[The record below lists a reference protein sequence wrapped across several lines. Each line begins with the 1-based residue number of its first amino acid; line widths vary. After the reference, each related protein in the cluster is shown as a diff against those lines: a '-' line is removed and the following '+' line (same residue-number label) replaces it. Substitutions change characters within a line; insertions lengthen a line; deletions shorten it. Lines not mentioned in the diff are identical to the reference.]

1 MINQPLD
8 QQINNAE
15 GLGIRQLTQM
25 QQTNPELVVG
35 VALENLKQEL
45 MASERQRQMDM
56 MKDSAPSDVIGQT
69 YNEVAAMMGGGGQAP
84 MGQAPMGQAPM
95 GQAPMGQAP
104 MGLPGLPTDNMA
116 MQTAAQGGIIGYEEG
131 GLLDGVA
138 NYISQYKQYMAGL
151 ASASTE
157 EEKQERRRLWKI
169 IQDRFDSTI
178 VTEAHQKMST
188 EGQSGMDG
196 MAGGGIVSL
205 QEGGLLNQGDK
216 TETGEIIVAMAG
228 PNNGVPVT
236 EEEYLVFMETG
247 QLPPNRNATFDNN
260 ETFLDAEGT
269 ISDEDYTRRM
279 RNEELR
285 GNAQDSSQSVV
296 DAYLGNNGEGIA
308 SVVPPSESVDPQGQG
323 IPSSLNTSVDNTQTT
338 EIYGGDGP
346 DFLESMTK
354 SFEEDPVDFAANS
367 LMALSAAV
375 PALRLTRGLL
385 GLAARNKSLSL
396 FMAGLGTKIY
406 NSDYVQEQLK
416 TLDLGEDLEA
426 VTAEIAKA
434 TDTGASID
442 ITEGDSQAPRS
453 DEETLTEIARA
464 IKDGSASPRV
474 SSPEGNKDDG
484 EGAADEE
491 GGNNWLGKTMG
502 VLELLGQ
509 GAGASEGYEFSKIN
523 EAEAAKQAVA
533 EANEFDMEKQQAII
547 DQRRLEAA
555 DINELRRII
564 ARQEGLEEARPR
576 IVEEIKDSQGYLDK
590 EKELKET
597 YDKWL
602 WGTGYDEAAV
612 SAGLA
617 EYIIK
622 QANVKLRIIGE
633 QYDPETGGVNSIG
646 TSADTAGSRFII
658 TESN

>member
-1 MINQPLD
+1 
-8 QQINNAE
+8 
-15 GLGIRQLTQM
+15 
-25 QQTNPELVVG
+25 
-35 VALENLKQEL
+35 
-45 MASERQRQMDM
+45 
-56 MKDSAPSDVIGQT
+56 
-69 YNEVAAMMGGGGQAP
+69 
-84 MGQAPMGQAPM
+84 
-95 GQAPMGQAP
+95 
-104 MGLPGLPTDNMA
+104 
-116 MQTAAQGGIIGYEEG
+116 
-131 GLLDGVA
+131 
-138 NYISQYKQYMAGL
+138 
-151 ASASTE
+151 
-157 EEKQERRRLWKI
+157 
-169 IQDRFDSTI
+169 

-228 PNNGVPVT
+228 PNGVPVT
-236 EEEYLVFMETG
+236 EEEYLVFIETG
-247 QLPPNRNATFDNN
+247 QLPPNRNDSRYDTPTPATPLTAEQTWLKRMDQMDRTIGPIFGG
-260 ETFLDAEGT
+260 ETGLDADIKAVGSDPNLNTWQEKVGGSYESGAEALGKLIGKTTGT
-269 ISDEDYTRRM
+269 AGITGEYL
-279 RNEELR
+279 LR
-285 GNAQDSSQSVV
+285 SLGLGAKGAGQTGVV
-296 DAYLGNNGEGIA
+296 GEGVEA
-308 SVVPPSESVDPQGQG
+308 
-323 IPSSLNTSVDNTQTT
+323 
-338 EIYGGDGP
+338 
-346 DFLESMTK
+346 
-354 SFEEDPVDFAANS
+354 
-367 LMALSAAV
+367 
-375 PALRLTRGLL
+375 
-385 GLAARNKSLSL
+385 
-396 FMAGLGTKIY
+396 
-406 NSDYVQEQLK
+406 VQE
-416 TLDLGEDLEA
+416 G
-426 VTAEIAKA
+426 I
-434 TDTGASID
+434 
-442 ITEGDSQAPRS
+442 
-453 DEETLTEIARA
+453 ETLTGPSRREQMEAAFNERMAALTAQLNELQNTALDIDLDPGGEKRAAAIAA
-464 IKDGSASPRV
+464 IQGQIDQAQAQYESTVNRV
-474 SSPEGNKDDG
+474 SEGIRYAPSSTEGLAEGFANMLPQNIGELADLLAGGNRAENKQAQQAQAAERAEAARIANLNEASDLARQKEGPAGEAGALRYMQGIGQQQEARGDFNNPPPPES
-484 EGAADEE
+484 EE
-491 GGNNWLGKTMG
+491 GNNWLGKTMG

-576 IVEEIKDSQGYLDK
+576 IVEGIKKSQGYLDK

-622 QANVKLRIIGE
+622 QANAELKIIGE

>member
-95 GQAPMGQAP
+95 GQAPMG
-104 MGLPGLPTDNMA
+104 LPGLPTDNMA

-131 GLLDGVA
+131 GLLDGVD

-157 EEKQERRRLWKI
+157 EEKQERRRLWKT
-169 IQDRFDSTI
+169 IQSSFDPTI
-178 VTEAHQKMST
+178 VAEAHQKMST
-188 EGQSGMDG
+188 EGQSGMGG

-228 PNNGVPVT
+228 AGPNGVPVT
-236 EEEYLVFMETG
+236 EEEYLVFIETG
-247 QLPPNRNATFDNN
+247 QLPPNRNATFDDN

-269 ISDEDYTRRM
+269 ISDQDYNRRM

-296 DAYLGNNGEGIA
+296 DAYLGNNGEGIT

-346 DFLESMTK
+346 DFLESTVK
-354 SFEEDPVDFAANS
+354 SFEEDPVDFAANALMTLS
-367 LMALSAAV
+367 LAV

-385 GLAARNKSLSL
+385 GFAARNKSLSL

-406 NSDYVQEQLK
+406 NNDYVQEQLK
-416 TLDLGEDLEA
+416 TLNLGEDLEA

-434 TDTGASID
+434 TDTGTSID
-442 ITEGDSQAPRS
+442 ITEGGSQAPRS
-453 DEETLTEIARA
+453 DEEMLTEIARA
-464 IKDGSASPRV
+464 IRDGSASPRV

-484 EGAADEE
+484 E

-509 GAGASEGYEFSKIN
+509 GAGASKGYEFSKIN
-523 EAEAAKQAVA
+523 EAEAAKRAVA

-576 IVEEIKDSQGYLDK
+576 IVEEIKKSQGYLDK

-633 QYDPETGGVNSIG
+633 QYNPETGGVNSIG
-646 TSADTAGSRFII
+646 TSAASPSSEGWGQVQVSP
-658 TESN
+658 

>member
-8 QQINNAE
+8 QQIDNAE
-15 GLGIRQLTQM
+15 GLGIRQLMQM

-45 MASERQRQMDM
+45 MAGERQRQMDM
-56 MKDSAPSDVIGQT
+56 MKDSASPDVIGQT
-69 YNEVAAMMGGGGQAP
+69 YNEVAAMMGGG
-84 MGQAPMGQAPM
+84 GQAPM

-131 GLLDGVA
+131 GLLDGVD
-138 NYISQYKQYMAGL
+138 NYISQYKQYIAGL

-169 IQDRFDSTI
+169 IQDSFDSTI

-205 QEGGLLNQGDK
+205 RKGGFLAIGDE
-216 TETGEIIVAMAG
+216 TEAGETIVAMAG
-228 PNNGVPVT
+228 PNGDIPVT
-236 EEEYLVFMETG
+236 DKELIAFRESGL
-247 QLPPNRNATFDNN
+247 LPPNRNSIFDDN

-269 ISDEDYTRRM
+269 ISDQDYNRRM
-279 RNEELR
+279 MNEKLR

-296 DAYLGNNGEGIA
+296 DAYLGNDGEGIA
-308 SVVPPSESVDPQGQG
+308 SVVPPSESADPQGQG
-323 IPSSLNTSVDNTQTT
+323 IPSSLDTSVDNTQTT

-346 DFLESMTK
+346 DFFESMTK
-354 SFEEDPVDFAANS
+354 SYEEDPVNFAANS
-367 LMALSAAV
+367 LMTLSAAV

-426 VTAEIAKA
+426 VTTEIAKA
-434 TDTGASID
+434 TDTGTSID

-464 IKDGSASPRV
+464 IKDGSASPRK
-474 SSPEGNKDDG
+474 SSPEGSTDDG
-484 EGAADEE
+484 E

-509 GAGASEGYEFSKIN
+509 GAGASKGYEFSKIN
-523 EAEAAKQAVA
+523 EAEAAKQALT
-533 EANEFDMEKQQAII
+533 EANEFDMEKQQALL
-547 DQRRLEAA
+547 DQRTDERSMLLDQQRL
-555 DINELRRII
+555 I
-564 ARQEGLEEARPR
+564 ARAEAMTDARADVMMAIQLSPER
-576 IVEEIKDSQGYLDK
+576 KIAK
-590 EKELKET
+590 EKIENENDGGFFGFK
-597 YDKWL
+597 DQ
-602 WGTGYDEAAV
+602 DAIDIA
-612 SAGLA
+612 LA
-617 EYIIK
+617 EWDAARFK
-622 QANVKLRIIGE
+622 EKLAEVGE
-633 QYDPETGGVNSIG
+633 YFDEKTLQVRKGP
-646 TSADTAGSRFII
+646 SADTAGSQYTI

>member
-1 MINQPLD
+1 MSVD
-8 QQINNAE
+8 QQIDNAE
-15 GLGIRQLTQM
+15 GLGIQQLMQM

-45 MASERQRQMDM
+45 MAGERQRQMDM
-56 MKDSAPSDVIGQT
+56 MKDSGPSDVIGQT
-69 YNEVAAMMGGGGQAP
+69 YSEVAAMMGGGGQAP
-84 MGQAPMGQAPM
+84 VSQAPVGQAPV
-95 GQAPMGQAP
+95 
-104 MGLPGLPTDNMA
+104 GLPSLPTDNMA
-116 MQTAAQGGIIGYEEG
+116 MQTAAQGGIVGYEEG

-138 NYISQYKQYMAGL
+138 NYISQYEQYMAGL

-169 IQDRFDSTI
+169 IQDSFDSTI

-188 EGQSGMDG
+188 EGQSGMDGMDG

-228 PNNGVPVT
+228 PNGVPVT
-236 EEEYLVFMETG
+236 DKEFAVFMETG
-247 QLPPNRNATFDNN
+247 QLPPNRNATFDDN
-260 ETFLDAEGT
+260 ETFLDAEET
-269 ISDEDYTRRM
+269 ISDQDYNRRM
-279 RNEELR
+279 MNEELR

-296 DAYLGNNGEGIA
+296 DALRGDSSGGIA
-308 SVVPPSESVDPQGQG
+308 SVVPQSESVDPQGQG
-323 IPSSLNTSVDNTQTT
+323 ILSSLDTSVDNTQTT

-354 SFEEDPVDFAANS
+354 SFEEDPVDFAANA
-367 LMALSAAV
+367 LITLSAAV

-385 GLAARNKSLSL
+385 GFAARNKSLSL

-426 VTAEIAKA
+426 VAAEIAKA
-434 TDTGASID
+434 TDTGTSID

-453 DEETLTEIARA
+453 DEEMLTEIAGA
-464 IKDGSASPRV
+464 IKDGSGSPIV
-474 SSPEGNKDDG
+474 SSPEGSPEGSKDDG
-484 EGAADEE
+484 EG
-491 GGNNWLGKTMG
+491 GRNWLGKTMG

-509 GAGASEGYEFSKIN
+509 GAGASKGYEFSKIN

-576 IVEEIKDSQGYLDK
+576 IVEGIKKSQGYLDK

-622 QANVKLRIIGE
+622 QANAELKIIGE
-633 QYDPETGGVNSIG
+633 QYDPETGGVSSIG
-646 TSADTAGSRFII
+646 TSAGSQFKIL
-658 TESN
+658 ESN

>member
-8 QQINNAE
+8 QQIDNAE
-15 GLGIRQLTQM
+15 GLGIRQLMQM

-45 MASERQRQMDM
+45 MAGERQRQMDM
-56 MKDSAPSDVIGQT
+56 MKDSASPDVIGQT
-69 YNEVAAMMGGGGQAP
+69 YNEVAAMMGGG
-84 MGQAPMGQAPM
+84 GQAPMGQAPM

-131 GLLDGVA
+131 GLLDGVD
-138 NYISQYKQYMAGL
+138 NYISQYKQYIAGL

-169 IQDRFDSTI
+169 IQDSFDSTI

-205 QEGGLLNQGDK
+205 RKGGFLAIGDE
-216 TETGEIIVAMAG
+216 TEAGETIVAMAG
-228 PNNGVPVT
+228 PNGDIPVT
-236 EEEYLVFMETG
+236 DKELIAFRESGL
-247 QLPPNRNATFDNN
+247 LPPNRNSIFDDN

-269 ISDEDYTRRM
+269 ISDQDYNRRM
-279 RNEELR
+279 KWQELKAK
-285 GNAQDSSQSVV
+285 GQASSQRAV
-296 DAYLGNNGEGIA
+296 DAYLGNDGEGIA
-308 SVVPPSESVDPQGQG
+308 SVVPPSESADPQGQG
-323 IPSSLNTSVDNTQTT
+323 IPSSLDTSVDNTQTT

-346 DFLESMTK
+346 DFFESMTK
-354 SFEEDPVDFAANS
+354 SYEEDPVNFAANS
-367 LMALSAAV
+367 LMTLSAAV

-426 VTAEIAKA
+426 VTTEIAKA
-434 TDTGASID
+434 TDTGTSID
-442 ITEGDSQAPRS
+442 VTEGDSQAPRS

-484 EGAADEE
+484 EG
-491 GGNNWLGKTMG
+491 GNNWLGKTMG

-509 GAGASEGYEFSKIN
+509 GAGASKGYEFSKIN
-523 EAEAAKQAVA
+523 EAEAAKQALT
-533 EANEFDMEKQQAII
+533 EANEFDMEKQQALL

-576 IVEEIKDSQGYLDK
+576 IVAGIKDSQGYLDK

-622 QANVKLRIIGE
+622 QANAELKIIGE
-633 QYDPETGGVNSIG
+633 QYYPEKGVVSSIG
-646 TSADTAGSRFII
+646 TSTDTAGSRFTI

>member
-1 MINQPLD
+1 
-8 QQINNAE
+8 
-15 GLGIRQLTQM
+15 
-25 QQTNPELVVG
+25 
-35 VALENLKQEL
+35 
-45 MASERQRQMDM
+45 
-56 MKDSAPSDVIGQT
+56 
-69 YNEVAAMMGGGGQAP
+69 
-84 MGQAPMGQAPM
+84 
-95 GQAPMGQAP
+95 
-104 MGLPGLPTDNMA
+104 
-116 MQTAAQGGIIGYEEG
+116 
-131 GLLDGVA
+131 
-138 NYISQYKQYMAGL
+138 MAGL

-157 EEKQERRRLWKI
+157 EEKQERRRLWKT
-169 IQDRFDSTI
+169 IQDSFDPTI

-346 DFLESMTK
+346 DFLESTIK
-354 SFEEDPVDFAANS
+354 SFEEDPVDFAANALMTLS
-367 LMALSAAV
+367 LAV
-375 PALRLTRGLL
+375 PALKLPRKLL
-385 GLAARNKSLSL
+385 GFAARNKSLSL

-416 TLDLGEDLEA
+416 TLNLGEDLEA

-434 TDTGASID
+434 TDTGTSID

-484 EGAADEE
+484 EG
-491 GGNNWLGKTMG
+491 GNNWLGKTMG

-509 GAGASEGYEFSKIN
+509 GAGASKGYEFSKIN
-523 EAEAAKQAVA
+523 EAEAAKRALT
-533 EANEFDMEKQQAII
+533 EANEFDMEKQQALL

-576 IVEEIKDSQGYLDK
+576 IVAGIKDSQGYLDK

-622 QANVKLRIIGE
+622 QANAELKIIGE
-633 QYDPETGGVNSIG
+633 QYYPEKGVVSSIG
-646 TSADTAGSRFII
+646 TSTDTAGSRFTI

>member
-8 QQINNAE
+8 QQIDNAE
-15 GLGIRQLTQM
+15 GLGIRQLMQM

-45 MASERQRQMDM
+45 MAGERQRQMDM
-56 MKDSAPSDVIGQT
+56 MKDSASPDVIGQT

-169 IQDRFDSTI
+169 IQDSFDSTI

-205 QEGGLLNQGDK
+205 RKGGFLAIGDE
-216 TETGEIIVAMAG
+216 TEAGETIVAMAG
-228 PNNGVPVT
+228 PNGDIPVT
-236 EEEYLVFMETG
+236 DKELIAFRESGL
-247 QLPPNRNATFDNN
+247 LPPNRNATFDDN

-269 ISDEDYTRRM
+269 ISDQDYNRRM
-279 RNEELR
+279 MNEKLR

-296 DAYLGNNGEGIA
+296 DAYLGNDGEGIA
-308 SVVPPSESVDPQGQG
+308 SVVEPSESADPQGQG
-323 IPSSLNTSVDNTQTT
+323 IPSSLDTSVDNTQTT

-346 DFLESMTK
+346 DFFESMTK
-354 SFEEDPVDFAANS
+354 SYEEDPVDFAANS
-367 LMALSAAV
+367 LMTLSLAV
-375 PALRLTRGLL
+375 PTLRLTRGLL

-434 TDTGASID
+434 TDTGASIV

-474 SSPEGNKDDG
+474 SSSEGNTDDG
-484 EGAADEE
+484 E

-509 GAGASEGYEFSKIN
+509 GAGASKGYEFSKIN

-576 IVEEIKDSQGYLDK
+576 IVEEIKKSQGYLDK

-622 QANVKLRIIGE
+622 QANAKLKIIGE

-646 TSADTAGSRFII
+646 TSTDTAGSRFTI

>member
-1 MINQPLD
+1 
-8 QQINNAE
+8 
-15 GLGIRQLTQM
+15 
-25 QQTNPELVVG
+25 
-35 VALENLKQEL
+35 
-45 MASERQRQMDM
+45 
-56 MKDSAPSDVIGQT
+56 
-69 YNEVAAMMGGGGQAP
+69 
-84 MGQAPMGQAPM
+84 
-95 GQAPMGQAP
+95 
-104 MGLPGLPTDNMA
+104 
-116 MQTAAQGGIIGYEEG
+116 
-131 GLLDGVA
+131 
-138 NYISQYKQYMAGL
+138 
-151 ASASTE
+151 
-157 EEKQERRRLWKI
+157 
-169 IQDRFDSTI
+169 

-205 QEGGLLNQGDK
+205 RKGGFLAIGDE
-216 TETGEIIVAMAG
+216 TEAGETIVAMAG
-228 PNNGVPVT
+228 PNGDIPVT
-236 EEEYLVFMETG
+236 DKELIAFRESGL
-247 QLPPNRNATFDNN
+247 LPPNRNSIFDDN

-269 ISDEDYTRRM
+269 ISDQDYNRRM
-279 RNEELR
+279 MNEKLR

-296 DAYLGNNGEGIA
+296 DAFRGDSSEGIA

-346 DFLESMTK
+346 DFLESTIK

-484 EGAADEE
+484 EG
-491 GGNNWLGKTMG
+491 GNNWLGKTMG

-509 GAGASEGYEFSKIN
+509 GAGASKGYEFSKIN

-533 EANEFDMEKQQAII
+533 EANEFDMEKQQALL
-547 DQRRLEAA
+547 DQRTDERSMLLDQQRLIARAEAMTDARA
-555 DINELRRII
+555 DIMMAIQSSSERRIAKERI
-564 ARQEGLEEARPR
+564 ENENDGGWLGFKDQDAIDTALAEWDAARF
-576 IVEEIKDSQGYLDK
+576 K
-590 EKELKET
+590 EK
-597 YDKWL
+597 
-602 WGTGYDEAAV
+602 
-612 SAGLA
+612 LA
-617 EYIIK
+617 E
-622 QANVKLRIIGE
+622 VGE
-633 QYDPETGGVNSIG
+633 YFDEKTLQVRKGP
-646 TSADTAGSRFII
+646 SADTAGSRFTI